1 MSGRETLAELVRKAI
16 DAGQTVEIDG
26 LGTFEGSAQGYQFLP
41 QTRPEVFIA
50 YVAEDLA
57 IARRLCEALRAEGCS
72 PWLDKEKLLPGQ
84 NWPRA
89 IERGIEVADAFVA
102 CFSRRSVLKR
112 GQFQSELR
120 YALDC
125 ARRRP
130 IADSVESVFV
140 IPVRLEEC
148 QVPRRISDQV
158 QYVDLFPD
166 WKKGVHRLAKA
177 IQRTARERPVLE
189 LR

>member
-1 MSGRETLAELVRKAI
+1 MGPRLLISAARGHGRVVIVEGPAGIGKTALLASGRWLAGTVGLEPLAARGAELERSFGFGVVLQRLEPAVQGNGNG
-16 DAGQTVEIDG
+16 DAG
-26 LGTFEGSAQGYQFLP
+26 L
-41 QTRPEVFIA
+41 
-50 YVAEDLA
+50 
-57 IARRLCEALRAEGCS
+57 
-72 PWLDKEKLLPGQ
+72 
-84 NWPRA
+84 
-89 IERGIEVADAFVA
+89 AFVGA
-102 CFSRRSVLKR
+102 ARHAASLFDVEVPDAAALPAGPEAAFAVLHSLYR
-112 GQFQSELR
+112 LTGNL
-120 YALDC
+120 

-130 IADSVESVFV
+130 LADSMEAVFV

-166 WKKGVHRLAKA
+166 WEKGVQRLAKA

>member
-1 MSGRETLAELVRKAI
+1 MRKKGSFQAEI
-16 DAGQTVEIDG
+16 
-26 LGTFEGSAQGYQFLP
+26 
-41 QTRPEVFIA
+41 
-50 YVAEDLA
+50 
-57 IARRLCEALRAEGCS
+57 
-72 PWLDKEKLLPGQ
+72 
-84 NWPRA
+84 
-89 IERGIEVADAFVA
+89 
-102 CFSRRSVLKR
+102 
-112 GQFQSELR
+112 R

-130 IADSVESVFV
+130 LADNIEAVFV

-166 WKKGVHRLAKA
+166 WEKGVRRLAKA